1 MMKTVQSLEDL
12 CVPEKHSD
20 FLAAFLNNASKIP
33 NRKKIE
39 RLVLFGSCARGNA
52 TDKSDID
59 IVAIGKDIDDDTL
72 WQLYDCAPPYVP
84 GQYVKN
90 DIIAMTNSLFEE
102 HIASFGKIQKYI
114 AKEGVD
120 LSGLLR

>member
-1 MMKTVQSLEDL
+1 MRTVKSIEDL
-12 CVPEKHSD
+12 RIPERHGS
-20 FLAAFLNNASKIP
+20 FLIAFLKNVSQIP
-33 NRKKIE
+33 NRNKIE
-39 RLVLFGSCARGNA
+39 RLVLFGSCARGDA

-59 IVAIGKDIDDDTL
+59 LVAIGNDIDDDTL
-72 WQLYDCAPPYVP
+72 WQLYDCAPYVP
-84 GQYVKN
+84 GQYIQN

-120 LSGLLR
+120 LSGLLL